1 MVDKNMLY
9 SVRNPNHNISHV
21 LGGLLCLIGS
31 LNTMYLGVSLKQ
43 KYTKTLVN
51 MRLGKGTQVTD

>member
-1 MVDKNMLY
+1 MLY

-51 MRLGKGTQVTD
+51 MRLGRGTQVTD

>member
-1 MVDKNMLY
+1 MLY
-9 SVRNPNHNISHV
+9 SVRNPNHNLSHV

-43 KYTKTLVN
+43 KYTKTF
-51 MRLGKGTQVTD
+51 GKYEIGQGHTSN